1 MSYIDKK
8 RAFYAALVT
17 ANGATQS
24 EPIKSAFASVD
35 RGRFLGPGP
44 WKVMTALG
52 YIETPDDD
60 PSFLYNDVVVA
71 LRADRSINNGEPSLH
86 ARCLAAVAPQPGE
99 RVLHVG
105 AGTGYYTAILAQ
117 LVGPSGSVAAYEID
131 PDLAKQAQQNVA
143 DLPQVSVHARSAI
156 EPGLPASDVIYVCAG
171 ATHPPEPW
179 LSALKL
185 HGRLIF
191 PLSGTPG
198 LGVMLMVT
206 RVAENSYAAR
216 IVSPAMFIPCI
227 GASESAEAEAVT
239 AALMKGGHREVR
251 SLVRSDQPDE
261 SAWLS
266 GKGWWLSRA
275 SI

>member
-1 MSYIDKK
+1 MSSIDKK

-24 EPIKSAFASVD
+24 ESIKSAFASVD

-86 ARCLAAVAPQPGE
+86 ARCIAAVAPKPGE
-99 RVLHVG
+99 RILHVG
-105 AGTGYYTAILAQ
+105 AGTGYYTAILAH
-117 LVGPSGSVAAYEID
+117 LVGPSGSVAAYEIE
-131 PDLAKQAQQNVA
+131 PDLAAEAQQNLT

-156 EPGLPASDVIYVCAG
+156 EPDLPPSDVIYVCAG

-185 HGRLIF
+185 NGRLIF

-198 LGVMLMVT
+198 SGVMLMVT

-216 IVSPAMFIPCI
+216 IVCPAMFIPCM
-227 GASESAEAEAVT
+227 GASDPAEAEAVT
-239 AALMKGGHREVR
+239 AASMKGGHREVR
-251 SLVRSDQPDE
+251 SLVRNYEPDKT
-261 SAWLS
+261 AWLS
-266 GKGWWLSRA
+266 GDGWWLSTVA
-275 SI
+275 T